1 MAAVYGG
8 WFGVALGWQTLGPWL
23 GAPLLILLTAWYM
36 SLQHELIHGHPTRW
50 PRVNQL
56 FGLLPLAVWYPY
68 GLYRDSHLRHHRND
82 HLTDP
87 HEDRKLLLQRRAV
100 ALSPPAAAAG
110 RRAQYADRPG
120 APRPGAGYRRDPG
133 RGGESACL
141 WGVAYLDDVGSAPVA
156 VGDVAELAAGAGY
169 RRGVLPAGHQLP
181 GAGADQGKIV
191 FEHRAVD
198 APQARSIIN
207 EAGWPWRLLFLNLNY
222 HLVHHD
228 LPGLPWYGLR
238 DVYLAER
245 EAYQRRSQGFVAQ
258 GYGEWLRDYA

>member
-1 MAAVYGG
+1 MSHAHYLHPEQRERIRQLYRRRHWRLELPTGIMAAVYGG
-8 WFGVALGWQTLGPWL
+8 WFAVALGWQTLGRGWRAAVDSPDH
-23 GAPLLILLTAWYM
+23 WYM

-87 HEDRKLLLQRRAV
+87 HEDPESYYFSAAQWRRYPRLLPLLAAV
-100 ALSPPAAAAG
+100 RNTLIGRVLLGPALDIAATTAG
-110 RRAQYADRPG
+110 AVKAL
-120 APRPGAGYRRDPG
+120 AS
-133 RGGESACL
+133 GE
-141 WGVAYLDDVGSAPVA
+141 WRTDDVGSAPVA

-191 FEHRAVD
+191 F
-198 APQARSIIN
+198 
-207 EAGWPWRLLFLNLNY
+207 
-222 HLVHHD
+222 
-228 LPGLPWYGLR
+228 
-238 DVYLAER
+238 
-245 EAYQRRSQGFVAQ
+245 
-258 GYGEWLRDYA
+258 